1 MIQGAIIGVVVAL
14 AMMFWNRRNAQQ
26 GTGLAG
32 QIETALRGH
41 PPATLDEVAQLVGK
55 KGFMARGEV
64 AQALNALVSVNKVR
78 VIDAPEG
85 TPQLKKVDFIRYEIV
100 AAPPS

>member
-41 PPATLDEVAQLVGK
+41 APATLDEVAQLVGK

-64 AQALNALVSVNKVR
+64 VQALNALVSVSKVR

-85 TPQLKKVDFIRYEIV
+85 TPQLKKVDFIRYEAIG
-100 AAPPS
+100 